1 MTIDTRMI
9 ASILAALSLAACTRP
24 ATVTTP
30 TPATVPTSAMGT
42 TTTPSG
48 ARRLPNDIRWFRN
61 SAEYRALTT
70 QVYRQAATRLP
81 SLVTGLARESWAVI
95 LDADETIL
103 DNSEYQR
110 RRAMLDSGFSEPTWV
125 AWVRERAATP
135 VPGAVDFVRL
145 VRTMG
150 GKVAVVT
157 NRADS
162 LCAETRE
169 NLTKI
174 GAVADF
180 VFCAPPGQ
188 TDKNPRFQRVQ
199 AGAGG
204 SPLRVVAWVGDNIQD
219 FPGLTQQ
226 VMRDD
231 QTKFNDF
238 GSRFFVLPNPMY
250 GSWERVPDR

>member
-1 MTIDTRMI
+1 MMRQLRAI
-9 ASILAALSLAACTRP
+9 ASTLVVSSLACARP
-24 ATVTTP
+24 ATI
-30 TPATVPTSAMGT
+30 PTSAMGT
-42 TTTPSG
+42 SAPAASV
-48 ARRLPNDIRWFRN
+48 RRLPNDIRWFRN

-70 QVYRQAATRLP
+70 QVYRQAAVRLP
-81 SLVTGLARESWAVI
+81 SLVTGLARDSWAVI

-110 RRAMLDSGFSEPTWV
+110 RRASVDSAFSEPTWV
-125 AWVRERAATP
+125 AWVRERAAIP

-174 GAVADF
+174 GAGADF
-180 VFCAPPGQ
+180 VLCAPPGQ
-188 TDKNPRFQRVQ
+188 TDKNPRFQRIQ
-199 AGAGG
+199 SGAGAGT
-204 SPLRVVAWVGDNIQD
+204 PLRVVAWVGDNIQD
-219 FPGLTQQ
+219 FPALTQQ

-231 QTKFNDF
+231 PTKLNDF
-238 GSRFFVLPNPMY
+238 GTRFFVLPNPMY
-250 GSWERVPDR
+250 GSWERLPDR